1 MARASG
7 RATDASPAVQA
18 MLDRPSSK
26 PGPSEPDGSV
36 EGSRVLVATLC
47 VRLLRS
53 TLQVTR
59 SNMDPVRDNFCVH
72 APQHRTIGV
81 TVDAHTYHGAPFAR
95 RRMGNPHA
103 QRRHRFLPSRVE
115 LHSTRSALSA
125 CRQGDQ
131 PRDNSCLDPCHHPD
145 RPPESTYLPTPTL
158 AARFHKQATR
168 ACSVQASTSPTA
180 PRARRPVTA
189 LAALTSVWRQAM
201 PFHARGQLYLVASCT
216 YRPSNGA
223 NAGAHRVAGGIEI

>member
-1 MARASG
+1 
-7 RATDASPAVQA
+7 

-180 PRARRPVTA
+180 PRARRPCHCPCRANVG
-189 LAALTSVWRQAM
+189 LASGDVVPCARSTLPGRLVHVQAVEGRHCWRTSCRWR
-201 PFHARGQLYLVASCT
+201 H
-216 YRPSNGA
+216 
-223 NAGAHRVAGGIEI
+223 